1 MRLSLVL
8 PATVVAVLLG
18 CASESASATT
28 PAPAARTD
36 LAAAPA
42 ATVSGTIASYT
53 RTPAGDPDGF
63 VLASGQRVHVP
74 PALGAQVTDRFPTN
88 TSVVVTGTA
97 RTDPDG
103 RQVIEAD
110 RLTNPDSKAS
120 LDIASLRGA
129 PSVPAPGIGGSGTTM
144 DPQRPMSTPVPPP
157 DAPTPKN

>member
-1 MRLSLVL
+1 MRLPLVL
-8 PATVVAVLLG
+8 AATVVAVLLG
-18 CASESASATT
+18 CASESASTT
-28 PAPAARTD
+28 ASSPAVSGD
-36 LAAAPA
+36 LAPPSAT
-42 ATVSGTIASYT
+42 TVSGTIESYT

-88 TSVVVTGTA
+88 TSVVVNGVT

-110 RLTNPDSKAS
+110 RLTNPAS
-120 LDIASLRGA
+120 NATLDIASLRGA
-129 PSVPAPGIGGSGTTM
+129 PSVPAPGIGGSGTTT

-157 DAPTPKN
+157 DTPTQKN